1 MTKKIIFWISTVVLI
16 IVNILI
22 DTNINNY
29 IEILN
34 SCFNKEITLTNFYYA
49 LICTI
54 IAVITVL
61 LIIAIKLVV
70 FYKKE
75 EINGIKFKSE
85 DRNISARRTGLVIV
99 K

>member
-1 MTKKIIFWISTVVLI
+1 MTKKIIFWTSTVVLI

-22 DTNINNY
+22 DTNISNY
-29 IEILN
+29 IAILN

-61 LIIAIKLVV
+61 FIIAIKLVV

-75 EINGIKFKSE
+75 EIKGIKLKSE
-85 DRNISARRTGLVIV
+85 DRYISVQQTGLVIM